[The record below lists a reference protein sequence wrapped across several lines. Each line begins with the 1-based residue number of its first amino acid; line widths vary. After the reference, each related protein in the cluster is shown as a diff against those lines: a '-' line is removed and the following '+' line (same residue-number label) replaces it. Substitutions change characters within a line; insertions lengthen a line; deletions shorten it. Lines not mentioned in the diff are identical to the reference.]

1 VTELKHPKHEFM
13 IERIAFFSDAVFA
26 IAITLMAIEIHPPHV
41 KKGETSAEILGH
53 MMEILPELIGLVVS
67 FWLIASVW
75 LRHHSLFK
83 YVDNFDIRF
92 MSINLWLLFTIILF
106 PFCTGFL
113 FSSIFSGGVTK
124 LQVFCY
130 LGVPLC
136 SNLIMFIMYK
146 RVNSKQLKG
155 QADLQF
161 HKSLASQVG
170 IIGAFI
176 LVITWVAIV
185 PLEYHPFGYTF
196 FATSPLISKLYK
208 KLHKK

>member
-1 VTELKHPKHEFM
+1 VNQTKHAKDDFM

-26 IAITLMAIEIHPPHV
+26 IAITLMAIEIHPPLV
-41 KKGETSAEILGH
+41 KKGETSMEVLEH
-53 MMEILPELIGLVVS
+53 FKEILPELVGLVVS

-83 YVDNFDIRF
+83 YIDNFDIRF

-106 PFCTGFL
+106 PFSTSFL
-113 FSSIFSGGVTK
+113 FSSIFSGAVTK

-146 RVNSKQLKG
+146 RVNSKHLKG
-155 QADLQF
+155 QADLKF
-161 HKSLASQVG
+161 HQSLSSQAG

-185 PLEYHPFGYTF
+185 PLQLHAFGYSL
-196 FATSPLISKLYK
+196 FATTPLISKLYK
-208 KLHKK
+208 KLQKK